1 MGHST
6 PTESGVYLHVLPGR
20 QQKAVD
26 CLEEDEEQNSNEDD
40 QEDKTK
46 VLSDTVVSLP
56 RRVVVYGIVF
66 LVSVRIRVEVGRT
79 FIG

>member
-1 MGHST
+1 
-6 PTESGVYLHVLPGR
+6 
-20 QQKAVD
+20 
-26 CLEEDEEQNSNEDD
+26 
-40 QEDKTK
+40 
-46 VLSDTVVSLP
+46 LSDTVVSLP